1 MTGAGGDDGVGV
13 VAQAPPDGCTFLID
27 SAAFLTVPHAVK
39 GLTFDHAT
47 AFTPVLAQRAGIKL
61 EHVPCR
67 GGAEAARDLAAGTLP
82 AVIITANSLNP
93 VLQDCK
99 AIPLGLTTAGR
110 RGGPPGVRPVA
121 EQGFPGLDVPSWN
134 GVLARA
140 GTPDAV
146 VVRMAEALN
155 FAMASPAVVEGL
167 ARIGALPLTVDPAA
181 TAARLQRERALVAQ
195 VIRDANIV
203 LQ

>member
-1 MTGAGGDDGVGV
+1 MCWRSGGISARATYGTPGHGSIGHLVGA
-13 VAQAPPDGCTFLID
+13 L
-27 SAAFLTVPHAVK
+27 
-39 GLTFDHAT
+39 
-47 AFTPVLAQRAGIKL
+47 LAQRAGIRL
-61 EHVPCR
+61 EHVRYR
-67 GGAEAARDLAAGTLP
+67 GGAEAARDLVAGTLP

-93 VLQDCK
+93 VLQHGK

-110 RGGPPGVRPVA
+110 RGGPPGVRPIA
-121 EQGFPGLDVPSWN
+121 DQGFPGLDVPSWN

-203 LQ
+203 FQ

>member
-1 MTGAGGDDGVGV
+1 M
-13 VAQAPPDGCTFLID
+13 
-27 SAAFLTVPHAVK
+27 
-39 GLTFDHAT
+39 
-47 AFTPVLAQRAGIKL
+47 
-61 EHVPCR
+61 
-67 GGAEAARDLAAGTLP
+67 
-82 AVIITANSLNP
+82 
-93 VLQDCK
+93 
-99 AIPLGLTTAGR
+99 
-110 RGGPPGVRPVA
+110 
-121 EQGFPGLDVPSWN
+121 PSWN

-155 FAMASPAVVEGL
+155 FAMASPAVVEGP

-195 VIRDANIV
+195 VIRDANII